1 MAHLTASFWNR
12 RVSEYRSRNT
22 AMFVGSCADA
32 IIDGRQRSRGQ
43 AGVPAN
49 PADTT
54 AVECSK
60 LDWLEARRRSKMD
73 RLSGV
78 HSERWNCASKRRLT
92 TSLCLYDQRV
102 KNNRRPAR
110 HTGGGRQV
118 TFRSVNHQEP
128 QYLERNAAALRHDR
142 GLDLDPD
149 RVVSRVRDELPS
161 TTPVP
166 KLDSMIV
173 GCGAAGSCSCCWFEP
188 ASIAGAETHHV
199 SESAAHDALRTRMF
213 GDRSTVRSRGIG
225 RPTRGRCGRD
235 PEGHGDSSR
244 PRCPPLRHCSCNRSR

>member
-73 RLSGV
+73 RLRGV

-118 TFRSVNHQEP
+118 TFRSFNHATTAALTLTQIVSFRAFAMNSLRPP
-128 QYLERNAAALRHDR
+128 QY
-142 GLDLDPD
+142 
-149 RVVSRVRDELPS
+149 
-161 TTPVP
+161 
-166 KLDSMIV
+166 
-173 GCGAAGSCSCCWFEP
+173 
-188 ASIAGAETHHV
+188 
-199 SESAAHDALRTRMF
+199 
-213 GDRSTVRSRGIG
+213 RSWT
-225 RPTRGRCGRD
+225 
-235 PEGHGDSSR
+235 
-244 PRCPPLRHCSCNRSR
+244 L